1 MWVSKEMACEIK
13 IKRALGNIGIKRLAK
28 ELKTSY
34 QTLKKVE
41 NGDYD
46 LNKRVFD
53 SIDKWLKNEKE

>member
-1 MWVSKEMACEIK
+1 MWVSKEMACQIK
-13 IKRALGNIGIKRLAK
+13 IKRALENIGIKKLAK

-46 LNKRVFD
+46 LNKRIFD
-53 SIDKWLKNEKE
+53 TIDKWLKNEKE

>member
-1 MWVSKEMACEIK
+1 MWVSKEMACQIK
-13 IKRALGNIGIKRLAK
+13 IKRALENTGIKKLAK

-46 LNKRVFD
+46 LNKRIFD